1 MGRYSVSRN
10 SSKIAEYNSS
20 NSEGHISRRY
30 PLVSASESQK
40 AIEGHNGKDRRENEN
55 GNLQKLPASSA
66 RDNEGGSSVI
76 NVHDLGFSAIPSPTQ
91 IANETLI
98 ENVTSVKTIR
108 KNLGLEPKIGSSVKE
123 SIREKIKLSL
133 VRNQSDHGTKDGRF
147 LPIDKLNLILSDE
160 SINALLLEEY
170 SHIQKKSL
178 PSKLQVYLS
187 RRRILGILL
196 FMYPTDLRLFECFV
210 NEDITDKDLPLTS
223 TGSIDEFGFRTRL
236 GRENT
241 TMLMNWEDNDITL
254 FYQYQPIFL
263 APFFD
268 IQEKRLCN
276 YSLDEAIRLPWL
288 KYELKTRGGNGMVYQ
303 VQIHPSHHNF
313 RCHQPSNSPLYF
325 ALKEIPAIDVD
336 KYQQELLALEKT
348 CVQMQKERHLIKLLL
363 TFQHGQK
370 CYLLFEWADGNL
382 WDYWTKYPDGSRHA
396 TVNSLWMA
404 RQCLGLATAV
414 KRIHGL
420 ATWQKERRDRLEVRN
435 EGEKEWGR
443 HGDIKP
449 HNILWFS
456 SYRSDGCF
464 LVLSDLGLTRYHSSV
479 TRSRVSPTSL
489 DGCTELY
496 RPPEMDM
503 PGQLVCSKYDIW
515 SLGCVFLEFC
525 TWWLRGLKS
534 VQDFESQRAM
544 SDDSNEIF
552 HEPKYFTI
560 SRTKGGAE
568 PKVKGIVLEWIK
580 ELRGDAK
587 GDLFAEQ
594 MLDLIEYKMLVV
606 NKKNRFSADRV
617 CTEILNIVDQLRK
630 ANTDSTSPP
639 ALLSRPECSVTGNCN
654 ELYKTNTKGSGKLR
668 RLQQQEKCETE
679 MSSPTLD
686 TFILDRAAG
695 TSDRQNVGGGGR
707 WEFQTG
713 MTLPTKRLTA

>member
-1 MGRYSVSRN
+1 MGRYSVPRN
-10 SSKIAEYNSS
+10 NSQIAEYNSS

-30 PLVSASESQK
+30 HLVSASESQK
-40 AIEGHNGKDRRENEN
+40 AIEGDNGKDRRENEN
-55 GNLQKLPASSA
+55 GYLQKLPACSA
-66 RDNEGGSSVI
+66 RDNDGGSSVI
-76 NVHDLGFSAIPSPTQ
+76 NVHDLGFSAVPPPTP
-91 IANETLI
+91 IVNKALI
-98 ENVTSVKTIR
+98 ENVTSVKTLR
-108 KNLGLEPKIGSSVKE
+108 ENLGLEPKIGISVKE
-123 SIREKIKLSL
+123 SIKEKIKLSL
-133 VRNQSDHGTKDGRF
+133 EHNQSNHGTKDGRF

-170 SHIQKKSL
+170 SHKQEKDL

-196 FMYPTDLRLFECFV
+196 FMYTTDLRLFDCFV
-210 NEDITDKDLPLTS
+210 DEDITDKDLPLTS
-223 TGSIDEFGFRTRL
+223 MGSIDELRFRTRL
-236 GRENT
+236 GRENA
-241 TMLMNWEDNDITL
+241 TMLKNWHDNDITL

-288 KYELKTRGGNGMVYQ
+288 RYEFKTRGGNGMVHQ
-303 VQIHPSHHNF
+303 VEIHPSHHNF
-313 RCHQPSNSPLYF
+313 RCHQSSNSPLYF
-325 ALKEIPAIDVD
+325 ALKEIPAVDVD

-348 CVQMQKERHLIKLLL
+348 CVQMQKEKHLIKLLL
-363 TFQHGQK
+363 TFQHGEK
-370 CYLLFEWADGNL
+370 CYFLFEWADGNL
-382 WDYWTKYPDGSRHA
+382 WDYWTKYPDGSQHA

-420 ATWQKERRDRLEVRN
+420 ATWQKERRDKLEVRN
-435 EGEKEWGR
+435 EDEKEWGR

-456 SYRSDGCF
+456 SY
-464 LVLSDLGLTRYHSSV
+464 SV

-496 RPPEMDM
+496 RPPEMDI
-503 PGQLVCSKYDIW
+503 PGQRVCSKYDIW

-534 VQDFESQRAM
+534 VQDFESQRAT

-552 HEPKYFTI
+552 DEPKYFSI
-560 SRTKGGAE
+560 SITNDGVE

-580 ELRGDAK
+580 ELRGYAK

-594 MLDLIEYKMLVV
+594 MLDLIEYNMLVV
-606 NKKNRFSADRV
+606 NKENRFSVDRV
-617 CTEILNIVDQLRK
+617 CSDILNIVDQLRK
-630 ANTDSTSPP
+630 ANTDSFPP
-639 ALLSRPECSVTGNCN
+639 QALLSRPGYSITGHYS
-654 ELYKTNTKGSGKLR
+654 ELYKTNTKGSGNLR
-668 RLQQQEKCETE
+668 HSQQQEKCKTE

-713 MTLPTKRLTA
+713 TTLPTKRLTA